1 LVCEGI
7 DVGVWAIL
15 SFDGRRRLFR
25 LFIQSLR
32 RRCNVSVCAG
42 VLVSPN
48 DKRFHERVNLCALY
62 VTG

>member
-7 DVGVWAIL
+7 DIDVWATF
-15 SFDGRRRLFR
+15 SFDGRRLFFR

-32 RRCNVSVCAG
+32 RRCNVGVSAG

-48 DKRFHERVNLCALY
+48 DKRFHERVNLCALF